1 MGSLFLAQFAW
12 FILSPNNSKRA
23 QRKKKKVT
31 SPMNSKM
38 VTQMAS
44 SFKPK
49 RNLPESLFWEMKFDI
64 NLVKIIKNT

>member
-1 MGSLFLAQFAW
+1 
-12 FILSPNNSKRA
+12 
-23 QRKKKKVT
+23 
-31 SPMNSKM
+31 
-38 VTQMAS
+38 MAS